1 MGRANRV
8 AREAEATPPSKKQ
21 KKSNDANPTAENSQ
35 QQQQQQQQQQRA
47 QPTIPFEA
55 NDRILLVGEGDFS
68 FAHSLV
74 EHHGAAALLATA
86 FDTRETVLEKYP
98 QAAQTMAGIEAEAQR
113 VLCGVDATKL
123 DAHKTVRRGLPADG
137 YGWASADEMAE
148 GAGAWDRIVFNFPHV
163 GGKSTDVNRQVR
175 YNQELLVSFFTSAIP
190 LLAPTG
196 TIVVTIFDGEPYTLW
211 NVRDL
216 ARHAGLAVERS
227 FRFDAAAY
235 PGYAHARTLGN
246 VEGHGSAWKGEN
258 RPARSYVFC
267 LPEAKLAAE
276 GGGAKKK
283 KGGVASGGSGAAAA
297 AAGKGAKDAKQQG
310 KKRKKG
316 GEDSSDDE
324 D

>member
-1 MGRANRV
+1 M
-8 AREAEATPPSKKQ
+8 
-21 KKSNDANPTAENSQ
+21 
-35 QQQQQQQQQQRA
+35 
-47 QPTIPFEA
+47 
-55 NDRILLVGEGDFS
+55 
-68 FAHSLV
+68 
-74 EHHGAAALLATA
+74 
-86 FDTRETVLEKYP
+86 
-98 QAAQTMAGIEAEAQR
+98 
-113 VLCGVDATKL
+113 
-123 DAHKTVRRGLPADG
+123 
-137 YGWASADEMAE
+137 
-148 GAGAWDRIVFNFPHV
+148 
-163 GGKSTDVNRQVR
+163 
-175 YNQELLVSFFTSAIP
+175 SFFTSATP

-246 VEGHGSAWKGEN
+246 VEGHGSAWKGET

-276 GGGAKKK
+276 R
-283 KGGVASGGSGAAAA
+283 GAAAA
-297 AAGKGAKDAKQQG
+297 AKKKGGAASGGGGAGGGSKGAKDAKQQG

-316 GEDSSDDE
+316 GDDSSDDE